1 MGLKP
6 GLIKG
11 PGGGGT
17 PGGNDG
23 GGIVMAAGKP
33 GGGTPTGPAGPTG
46 WTGAAWMEKFQKV
59 TANEYF
65 KIYNLIRD
73 TKNNYG
79 IKNHF

>member
-23 GGIVMAAGKP
+23 GGIFMAAGKP
-33 GGGTPTGPAGPTG
+33 GGGTATGPEGPTG
-46 WTGAAWMEKFQKV
+46 WTGAAWMEIINNVKLYPKV
-59 TANEYF
+59 
-65 KIYNLIRD
+65 NL
-73 TKNNYG
+73 NLA
-79 IKNHF
+79 